1 MEDQMKKNKVQIIRL
16 SEEEDGQLRQA
27 AKLGE
32 TTVSDYIRSKI
43 FPELVIEKCPKCGSD
58 LIDTV
63 VSRNRISA
71 GDPVQ
76 ENQYSTYCPKCYW
89 SAGAEDDE
97 YNDYLAGKTPDPRD

>member
-1 MEDQMKKNKVQIIRL
+1 MKTKFLKIRL
-16 SEEEDGQLRQA
+16 TEEEDDTIRSA
-27 AKLGE
+27 ANLG
-32 TTVSDYIRSKI
+32 TITVSDYVRGKI
-43 FPELVIEKCPKCGSD
+43 FGFDKPMSKCPNCGSD